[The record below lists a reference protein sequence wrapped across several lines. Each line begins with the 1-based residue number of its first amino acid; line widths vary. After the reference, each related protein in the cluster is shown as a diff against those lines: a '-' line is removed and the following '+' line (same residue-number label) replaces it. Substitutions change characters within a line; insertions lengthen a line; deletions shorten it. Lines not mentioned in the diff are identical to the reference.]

1 MGLLTQPRP
10 FAAIQGRMLE
20 VTRQRLVI
28 HTVSLQLA
36 QDNSKSHKADATH
49 LLLLLK
55 HLISFKNY
63 RNHGLERHGW
73 RRKALLHRDVYQRGP
88 WIR

>member
-1 MGLLTQPRP
+1 
-10 FAAIQGRMLE
+10 MLE

-28 HTVSLQLA
+28 HTVSLRLA

-49 LLLLLK
+49 LLLLLLLK

-63 RNHGLERHGW
+63 RSHGLERHGW
-73 RRKALLHRDVYQRGP
+73 QRKALLYKDVYQRGP
-88 WIR
+88 WLR